1 MTRAAAAF
9 VATGLMVVALAAGA
23 EERSTGRLTVVVTDV
38 ESGDGKVYC
47 ALFDRSE
54 GFPSGP
60 DKALRG
66 VERRA
71 RKGRLECRFGPVPAG
86 TYAVAVI
93 HDEDDDGE
101 LDTGLVGRPLEPWG
115 VSNNPRG
122 PLFGPPSFED
132 AAFAHP
138 GVPLRIVVRL
148 R

>member
-1 MTRAAAAF
+1 MTRAAAGF
-9 VATGLMVVALAAGA
+9 VATGLMVAALTAGA
-23 EERSTGRLTVVVTDV
+23 DERSAGRLMVVVTHV

-47 ALFDRSE
+47 ALFDRPE
-54 GFPSGP
+54 GFPSDP
-60 DKALRG
+60 DRALRG
-66 VERRA
+66 LSRRA
-71 RKGRLECRFGPVPAG
+71 REGRVVCPFGPVPAG

-122 PLFGPPSFED
+122 PVFGPPSFED

-138 GVPLRIVVRL
+138 ARPQRIVIRL